1 MNRRKPSFFYLL
13 FTIYYLPTLCLDFRV
28 RAKIGFS
35 PGFGLLLNISIW
47 IYLRMF
53 FRSRSHAVTVCALA
67 LLVSLYCAPPLRAQ
81 DDFGD
86 DAADPVQLFKRGQ
99 EAHAR
104 GDYAQAISLY
114 DAAIKVRPEF
124 PEALFQRG
132 NAFVSLG
139 RYAEAEKS
147 FQSAALQRAN
157 WPLPHAALGSLYLR
171 LNRFE
176 ESEKYLEKA
185 LALDASNSVA
195 LVSLADLRLRSKAQ
209 AGALENILSRLAVV
223 TGGEGQTAS
232 LWVAR
237 ASLERALG
245 KNAAAMQSVAR
256 ALELDSKNSA
266 ALMER
271 AELLITR
278 GDFESAIKDA
288 QAIRQLEPQS
298 LDGTLFLA
306 HVLGRA
312 GRASEAVK
320 LLDALDDER
329 KRLPEVVEMRRS
341 LSTTAEPATE
351 DRAALEKLL
360 EEQPRN
366 APLLARL
373 CVLYR
378 TDDAVRAVEYCRR
391 ALEIEPKNPDYATG
405 YGAALVR
412 ARRYEEAARL
422 LRQVVASVPD
432 NYAAHANLATALYEL
447 KLFADALVEYEWI
460 VKTKPDVTVAYFFIA
475 TAHDKLGQFE
485 QALAAYE
492 KFLERADPQANQLE
506 IDKVKLRL
514 PSLRNQIKRGE
525 GVKSKKA

>member
-1 MNRRKPSFFYLL
+1 MDKSSSFYLR
-13 FTIYYLPTLCLDFRV
+13 FTIYYSPFIALCFDFRV
-28 RAKIGFS
+28 RVKIAFS
-35 PGFGLLLNISIW
+35 PVLGLLLNISIW

-53 FRSRSHAVTVCALA
+53 FRSRSHAITLCVLA
-67 LLVSLYCAPPLRAQ
+67 LLASLYYAAPARAQ

-104 GDYAQAISLY
+104 GDLAQAISLY

-132 NAFVSLG
+132 NALVSLG

-147 FQSAALQRAN
+147 FQNSASLRAN
-157 WPLPHAALGSLYLR
+157 WPFPPAALGSLYVR
-171 LNRFE
+171 LSRFDE
-176 ESEKYLEKA
+176 ADKYLEKA
-185 LALDASNSVA
+185 LALDASNAVA
-195 LVSLADLRLRSKAQ
+195 LVTLADLRLRTKAEP
-209 AGALENILSRLAVV
+209 AALENILSRLTAV
-223 TGGEGQTAS
+223 TASEGQTAS

-245 KNAAAMQSVAR
+245 RNGAAMQSVTR

-271 AELLITR
+271 AELLIAA

-312 GRASEAVK
+312 GRVGEAVK

-329 KRLPEVVEMRRS
+329 KRLPEVVEMRKS
-341 LSTTAEPATE
+341 LSTASEPLTE

-360 EEQPRN
+360 EQQPRN

-378 TDDAVRAVEYCRR
+378 TDDATRAVEYCRR

-412 ARRYEEAARL
+412 ARRYEEAVRL

-447 KLFADALVEYEWI
+447 KLFPDALVEYEWI
-460 VKTKPDVTVAYFFIA
+460 IKLKPDITVAYFFIA
-475 TAHDKLGQFE
+475 TAHDRLGQFE

-492 KFLERADPQANQLE
+492 KFLERADPQTNQLE

-525 GVKSKKA
+525 GVKVKKA